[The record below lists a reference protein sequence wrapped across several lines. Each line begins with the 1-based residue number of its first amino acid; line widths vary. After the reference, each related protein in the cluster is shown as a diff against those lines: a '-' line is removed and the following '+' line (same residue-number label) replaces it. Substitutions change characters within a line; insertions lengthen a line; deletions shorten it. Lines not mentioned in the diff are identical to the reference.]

1 MSLVGLFF
9 RGSSLVRDSA
19 MLMRMGPLVQ
29 LQDSFLMADV
39 WATESA
45 YDTMVNFS
53 VRDSTGNLLL
63 LWFYFIQLP
72 LMAGHKCSAW
82 R

>member
-1 MSLVGLFF
+1 
-9 RGSSLVRDSA
+9 

-72 LMAGHKCSAW
+72 LMAGHKCSAVHGIGVLGADAGTANAK
-82 R
+82 